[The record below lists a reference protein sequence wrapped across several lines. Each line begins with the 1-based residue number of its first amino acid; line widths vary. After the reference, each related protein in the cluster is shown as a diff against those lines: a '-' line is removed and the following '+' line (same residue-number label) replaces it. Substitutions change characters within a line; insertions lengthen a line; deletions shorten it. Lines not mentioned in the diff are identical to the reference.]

1 MTISPSRPDLA
12 AYTASIRLEPC
23 VLVKELRELLGAK
36 LVAYLGG
43 VKETRAVRQWADG
56 EREISSE
63 QDVARLRL
71 AYQVARM
78 LSEREAPAVTQ
89 AWFGGLNPGLGDRSP
104 ARLLREGELEE
115 VGPQVLAAARQF
127 AAVGSL
133 DAGCHRS
140 RGTCLR

>member
-12 AYTASIRLEPC
+12 AYRASIRLEPS

-43 VKETRAVRQWADG
+43 VKETRAVRQWAEG
-56 EREISSE
+56 SREIGSE

-71 AYQVARM
+71 AYQVAW
-78 LSEREAPAVTQ
+78 LLGERDVPAVTQ
-89 AWFGGLNPGLGDRSP
+89 AWFQGLNPALADRSP
-104 ARLLREGELEE
+104 ARLLREGVLEE

-127 AAVGSL
+127 AAVG
-133 DAGCHRS
+133 
-140 RGTCLR
+140 